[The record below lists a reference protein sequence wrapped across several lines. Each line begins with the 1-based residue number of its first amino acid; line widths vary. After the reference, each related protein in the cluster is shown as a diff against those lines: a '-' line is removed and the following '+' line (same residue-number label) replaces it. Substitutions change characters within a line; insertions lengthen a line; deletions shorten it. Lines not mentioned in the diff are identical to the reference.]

1 MGHRG
6 KGQGARRKKL
16 VPCSLPL
23 DPILRGGGIM
33 IEGKDVKS
41 EYLEKA
47 VGVLNKMTIQ
57 TKVAVIVSVIFII
70 GAGIQGFMNLLDV
83 RSYLKETSGFIDGA
97 IKQVEDAGEK
107 EIKSL
112 KSISGKGIS
121 NFEDIGYQMIG
132 SSEENEKEKFD
143 LIKKSMVKSISHMMV
158 TGNAEIVGEWM
169 DGQKEIEGF
178 KRIMVVRAAAKDL
191 GEEAFRD
198 NKGIMDVN
206 RRLGSRTFPHRKESK
221 KGHLNEEETIQA
233 RNVAAN
239 KIDKF
244 LIGRDEGG
252 KPMITMMAPIIN
264 EAECHACHGE
274 DHRVRGVLLVS
285 VSREKTVSQM
295 ESVEGQVKEEKGKIE
310 KLVEDRTK
318 EIQEQVKK
326 EKGNAENQLNAF
338 KSKTWKNTVRMVIV
352 AIINIAAIIGIL
364 IFFMRLSIIK
374 PIQET
379 VRMAENIAD
388 GNLSGK
394 EIETKTEDEIGTL
407 GRALNRMKYN
417 LRDMISKV
425 KESAGEVS
433 TGAENISM
441 LSDSA
446 SSGAE
451 KQTSQLTQV
460 VTAVEEMSST
470 VAEVA
475 KNSAD
480 AAGSANK
487 AKESAAAGSEI
498 VQSSIEG
505 MERIAKSVG
514 SSAKTIEELG
524 RSSNQIGEIAAVID
538 DIADQTNLLALNA
551 AIEAARAGEQGRG
564 FAVVADEVRKLAERT
579 TKATKEIADMIKK
592 IQKDTADAV
601 SAMNEWNREVKNG
614 VELSNKAGDS
624 LKQIVGLVQNVT
636 DMINQIATATEEQS
650 AASEEITSNI
660 EDIAKVSKD
669 TAGGA
674 SRSSGSAKNLKELS
688 ENLQKLVE
696 QFRL

>member
-1 MGHRG
+1 MIDE
-6 KGQGARRKKL
+6 KGSFNSMKG
-16 VPCSLPL
+16 
-23 DPILRGGGIM
+23 
-33 IEGKDVKS
+33 
-41 EYLEKA
+41 EYLERA
-47 VGVLNKMTIQ
+47 MGILNKMTIQ
-57 TKVAVIVSVIFII
+57 TKVALIVSVIFIM
-70 GAGIQGFMNLLDV
+70 GFGIQVFMNLLDT
-83 RSYLKETSGFIDGA
+83 RSYLKETSGFIEGA
-97 IKQVEDAGEK
+97 IKQIEEAGEK
-107 EIKSL
+107 EIKNL
-112 KSISGKGIS
+112 KDISGKGIS
-121 NFEDIGYQMIG
+121 NFEDIGYQMVG

-158 TGNAEIVGEWM
+158 TGNAEITGEWM

-178 KRIMVVRAAAKDL
+178 KRIMVVRATAKDL
-191 GEEAFRD
+191 GEEAFKD
-198 NKGIMDVN
+198 NKTIIDVN

-221 KGHLNEEETIQA
+221 KGHLNEEEGIQA
-233 RNVAAN
+233 RNVVSS

-244 LIGRDEGG
+244 LVGRDEKG
-252 KPMITMMAPIIN
+252 KPMITIMTPILN
-264 EAECHACHGE
+264 DAECRACHGE
-274 DHRVRGVLLVS
+274 DHQVRGVLMVS

-295 ESVEGQVKEEKGKIE
+295 ESVEGQVKDEKGKIE

-318 EIQEQVKK
+318 EIQQHVKSR
-326 EKGNAENQLNAF
+326 KGEAENQLAAF
-338 KSKTWKNTVRMVIV
+338 KSTTWKNIIRMVVV
-352 AIINIAAIIGIL
+352 ALINIAAIVAIL
-364 IFFMRLSIIK
+364 IFFMRLSVIK

-379 VRMAENIAD
+379 VKMAENIAD
-388 GNLSGK
+388 GDLSGH
-394 EIETKTEDEIGTL
+394 EIDIKTEDEIGTL
-407 GRALNRMKYN
+407 GKALNRMKNN
-417 LRDMISKV
+417 LKDMISKV
-425 KESAGEVS
+425 KESAGEVAVGS
-433 TGAENISM
+433 EDIFK

-451 KQTSQLTQV
+451 KQTSQITQV

-480 AAGSANK
+480 AANSANK
-487 AKESAAAGSEI
+487 AKESAAAGSKV

-505 MERIAKSVG
+505 MERIAKSVEG
-514 SSAKTIEELG
+514 SAKTIEELG
-524 RSSNQIGEIAAVID
+524 RSSNQIGEIVAVID

-614 VELSNKAGDS
+614 VELSNRAGES

-674 SRSSGSAKNLKELS
+674 SRSSEASKNLRKLA
-688 ENLQKLVE
+688 ENLQRLVE

>member
-1 MGHRG
+1 
-6 KGQGARRKKL
+6 
-16 VPCSLPL
+16 
-23 DPILRGGGIM
+23 M
-33 IEGKDVKS
+33 IENK
-41 EYLEKA
+41 YFEKA
-47 VGVLNKMTIQ
+47 VGALNKMTIQ
-57 TKVAVIVSVIFII
+57 TKVALIVSVIFII
-70 GAGIQGFMNLLDV
+70 GSGVQGFLNLLDT
-83 RSYLKETSGFIDGA
+83 RSYLKETSEFIEGA
-97 IKQVEDAGEK
+97 IKQIEDAGEK
-107 EIKSL
+107 EIKGL
-112 KSISGKGIS
+112 KNISGKGIS
-121 NFEDIGYQMIG
+121 NFEDIGYQMVS

-158 TGNAEIVGEWM
+158 TGNAPIVGEWL

-178 KRIMVVRAAAKDL
+178 KRIMVVRARAKDL
-191 GEEAFRD
+191 GEEAFKD
-198 NKGIMDVN
+198 NKSIMDVN
-206 RRLGSRTFPHRKESK
+206 RRLGSGTFPHRKEGK
-221 KGHLNEEETIQA
+221 KAHLNEEEGIQA
-233 RNVAAN
+233 RNVVAN

-244 LIGRDEGG
+244 LVGRDENG
-252 KPMITMMAPIIN
+252 KPMITMMTPIIN
-264 EAECHACHGE
+264 EAECHACHGD
-274 DHRVRGVLLVS
+274 DHQVRGVLLVS

-295 ESVEGQVKEEKGKIE
+295 ESVEGQVKDEKGKIE
-310 KLVEDRTK
+310 KLVEDRTR

-326 EKGNAENQLNAF
+326 EKNAAENQLNTF
-338 KSKTWKNTVRMVIV
+338 KLKTWKNIVRMVIV
-352 AIINIAAIIGIL
+352 AVINIAAIIAIL
-364 IFFMRLSIIK
+364 IFFMRMSIIK

-379 VRMAENIAD
+379 VKMAENIAD
-388 GNLSGK
+388 GNLSVK
-394 EIETKTEDEIGTL
+394 EIETKTEDEIGIL
-407 GRALNRMKYN
+407 GRALNKMKNN
-417 LRDMISKV
+417 LKDMISKV

-433 TGAENISM
+433 MGSENISM

-480 AAGSANK
+480 AASSANK
-487 AKESAAAGSEI
+487 AKKSAIVGSEI

-505 MERIAKSVG
+505 MERIEKSVAG
-514 SSAKTIEELG
+514 SAKTIEELG
-524 RSSNQIGEIAAVID
+524 KSSNQIGEIVAVID

-592 IQKDTADAV
+592 IQKDTSDAV

-614 VELSNKAGDS
+614 VELSNRAGDS
-624 LKQIVGLVQNVT
+624 LKEIVGLVQNVT

-669 TAGGA
+669 TADGA
-674 SRSSGSAKNLKELS
+674 SKSSESAKDLKRLS

>member
-1 MGHRG
+1 
-6 KGQGARRKKL
+6 
-16 VPCSLPL
+16 
-23 DPILRGGGIM
+23 M
-33 IEGKDVKS
+33 IEEKDVKS
-41 EYLEKA
+41 EYLERA
-47 VGVLNKMTIQ
+47 MSILNKMTIQ
-57 TKVAVIVSVIFII
+57 TKVSLIVSVIFIL
-70 GAGIQGFMNLLDV
+70 GFGIQVVTNLLDT
-83 RSYLKETSGFIDGA
+83 RSYLKETSEFIEGA
-97 IKQVEDAGEK
+97 IKQIEDAGEK

-132 SSEENEKEKFD
+132 SSEESEKEKFD

-158 TGNAEIVGEWM
+158 TGNAEIVGEWL

-178 KRIMVVRAAAKDL
+178 KRIIVVRATAKDM
-191 GEEAFRD
+191 GEEAYKD
-198 NKGIMDVN
+198 NKTIMAVN
-206 RRLGSRTFPHRKESK
+206 RILGSRTFPHRKEGK
-221 KGHLNEEETIQA
+221 KGHLNEEEGIQA
-233 RNVAAN
+233 RNVVAN

-244 LIGRDEGG
+244 LIGRDENG
-252 KPMITMMAPIIN
+252 KPMITMMTPILN
-264 EAECHACHGE
+264 DAECHACHGE
-274 DHRVRGVLLVS
+274 DHQVRGVLLVS

-295 ESVEGQVKEEKGKIE
+295 ESVEGQVKDEKGKIE

-318 EIQEQVKK
+318 EIERHVKDR
-326 EKGNAENQLNAF
+326 KGEAENQLSAF
-338 KSKTWKNTVRMVIV
+338 KSKTWKNIVRMVVV
-352 AIINIAAIIGIL
+352 AVINIAAIVAIL
-364 IFFMRLSIIK
+364 IFFIRMSVIK
-374 PIQET
+374 PIHET

-388 GNLSGK
+388 GNLSGH
-394 EIETKTEDEIGTL
+394 EIDIKTEDEIGIL
-407 GRALNRMKYN
+407 GKALNRMKNN
-417 LRDMISKV
+417 LKDMISKV
-425 KESAGEVS
+425 KESAGEVAA
-433 TGAENISM
+433 GADGISG

-451 KQTSQLTQV
+451 KQTAQIAQV

-487 AKESAAAGSEI
+487 AKDSAAAGSSI

-505 MERIAKSVG
+505 MERIAKSVE
-514 SSAKTIEELG
+514 SSAKTIEGLG
-524 RSSNQIGEIAAVID
+524 KSSDQIGEIVAVID

-579 TKATKEIADMIKK
+579 TKATKEIADMVKM

-601 SAMNEWNREVKNG
+601 ATMSEWSREVKNG

-624 LKQIVGLVQNVT
+624 LKQIVSLVQNVT

-674 SRSSGSAKNLKELS
+674 SKSSESAKDLKRLS

-696 QFRL
+696 RFRL